1 MRLPLRCPPP
11 ATTLPPLL
19 LTHTHT
25 PTHTRTHAH
34 AHALCSGHTHGGP
47 RSRLGHALLGH
58 AHGPGRIQPRI
69 AADADAGR
77 HLPASTMYFHMLLKK
92 DVVIFPKDFG
102 PNMQQRLI
110 DKLIEKVEGSCSGRY
125 GFVICVTEVVT
136 LGKGKIREGGRL
148 RPCRYCC
155 CCARALARHLLWVP
169 ATFAG
174 AGVVMFQMSFN
185 AIVFRPFKG
194 EALDAIV
201 KSVNKMGF
209 FAEVGPLDVFVSKH
223 LIPADMSFDPQSNP
237 AAWAR
242 PHQIDAHVEA
252 ALLQRELRCRAL
264 SS

>member
-1 MRLPLRCPPP
+1 
-11 ATTLPPLL
+11 
-19 LTHTHT
+19 
-25 PTHTRTHAH
+25 
-34 AHALCSGHTHGGP
+34 
-47 RSRLGHALLGH
+47 
-58 AHGPGRIQPRI
+58 
-69 AADADAGR
+69 
-77 HLPASTMYFHMLLKK
+77 MLLKK

-237 AAWAR
+237 AAYIS
-242 PHQIDAHVEA
+242 QISEEQPLRITKGSEVRLRVIGTRMDAAEIFAIGSIKEDFLGVIGPG
-252 ALLQRELRCRAL
+252 
-264 SS
+264 

>member
-1 MRLPLRCPPP
+1 
-11 ATTLPPLL
+11 
-19 LTHTHT
+19 
-25 PTHTRTHAH
+25 
-34 AHALCSGHTHGGP
+34 
-47 RSRLGHALLGH
+47 
-58 AHGPGRIQPRI
+58 
-69 AADADAGR
+69 
-77 HLPASTMYFHMLLKK
+77 MYFHMLLKK

-155 CCARALARHLLWVP
+155 CCARALARHLLWLP

>member
-1 MRLPLRCPPP
+1 MRLPV
-11 ATTLPPLL
+11 
-19 LTHTHT
+19 
-25 PTHTRTHAH
+25 
-34 AHALCSGHTHGGP
+34 
-47 RSRLGHALLGH
+47 
-58 AHGPGRIQPRI
+58 
-69 AADADAGR
+69 DAGR

-136 LGKGKIREGGRL
+136 LGKGKIREG
-148 RPCRYCC
+148 
-155 CCARALARHLLWVP
+155 
-169 ATFAG
+169 

-237 AAWAR
+237 AAYIS
-242 PHQIDAHVEA
+242 QISEEQPLRITKGSEVRLRVIGTRMDAAEIFAIGSIKEDFLGVIGPG
-252 ALLQRELRCRAL
+252 
-264 SS
+264 

>member
-1 MRLPLRCPPP
+1 
-11 ATTLPPLL
+11 
-19 LTHTHT
+19 
-25 PTHTRTHAH
+25 
-34 AHALCSGHTHGGP
+34 
-47 RSRLGHALLGH
+47 
-58 AHGPGRIQPRI
+58 
-69 AADADAGR
+69 
-77 HLPASTMYFHMLLKK
+77 MYFHMLLKK

-136 LGKGKIREGGRL
+136 LGKGKIRE
-148 RPCRYCC
+148 
-155 CCARALARHLLWVP
+155 
-169 ATFAG
+169 G